1 MLKTIRRN
9 IKRWKIKNQTARELS
24 HLTNRELNDIGIDRS
39 EIKDIAKQQSPL
51 LRLTNYLSCNTLME
65 GRCNGPPFLF

>member
-39 EIKDIAKQQSPL
+39 EIKDIAKQQSL
-51 LRLTNYLSCNTLME
+51 Y
-65 GRCNGPPFLF
+65 